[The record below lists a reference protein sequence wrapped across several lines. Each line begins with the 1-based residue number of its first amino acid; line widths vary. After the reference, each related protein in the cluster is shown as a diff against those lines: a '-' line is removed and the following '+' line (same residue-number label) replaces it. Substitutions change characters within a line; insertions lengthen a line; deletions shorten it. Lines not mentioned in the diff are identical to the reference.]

1 VAIAVA
7 PGLTFE
13 QLASALPPPRP
24 RASPRRQAVV
34 LEAVLREEVAAGRVE
49 QQGGGRFVLARER
62 FPAAVVAALERLD
75 LHD

>member
-1 VAIAVA
+1 
-7 PGLTFE
+7 
-13 QLASALPPPRP
+13 
-24 RASPRRQAVV
+24 V

-49 QQGGGRFVLARER
+49 QQGDGRFVLVRER